1 MGNCV
6 YMEEI
11 GSFSVQKQ
19 MFVLWNSEY
28 NIMEA
33 FIGKLC
39 TSVEVMSFCMLE
51 LNLVNGKIKIDIK
64 KHFTMQFF
72 PKQ

>member
-11 GSFSVQKQ
+11 GSFSVKKQ
-19 MFVLWNSEY
+19 MFVLWNSGY

-33 FIGKLC
+33 FNGKLC
-39 TSVEVMSFCMLE
+39 TSVEAQSFRMLE
-51 LNLVNGKIKIDIK
+51 LESREWNDKNR
-64 KHFTMQFF
+64 
-72 PKQ
+72 